1 MSDTRIEN
9 VKIGLV
15 LAVEDSDLNLAKT
28 CFDLLWKQ
36 EREYLCWRIP
46 AMLTQQTVHLAGEL
60 ALAMQKLEHL
70 SGDSDREDVW
80 RRLYYQMVIT
90 GLSKDAAG
98 LYHLGKL
105 QRASWSKHREF
116 KLALDASKIAPEKT
130 ARTFL
135 SSFEAGSEGP
145 EFKERTKYE
154 EAAVRELH
162 VRACKQGLMSERF
175 AMVNAIMLIGLR
187 GLPEQ
192 TIIKRLREE
201 TKTALERLNG
211 EPKTIELVTFSKW
224 IPPAVKVT
232 LPEKGKIKIWEN
244 RWWPEYV
251 QTLEELEL

>member
-46 AMLTQQTVHLAGEL
+46 AMLAQQTVHLAGEL

-116 KLALDASKIAPEKT
+116 KLAHEAENHSVPPQRT
-130 ARTFL
+130 AQIYLR
-135 SSFEAGSEGP
+135 SFTTNVDWP
-145 EFKERTKYE
+145 EFKEWTKYE

-162 VRACKQGLMSERF
+162 ARAVTQGLVSELY

-201 TKTALERLNG
+201 TKTALKRLNG
-211 EPKTIELVTFSKW
+211 DPKTIELVTFSKW

-232 LPEKGKIKIWEN
+232 LPDKGKIKIWEN

-251 QTLEELEL
+251 QTLEDL